1 MSRGSFDV
9 KMANEK
15 TDEEQKAERNREKKH
30 ANRNI
35 GIETYA
41 TPTPTIHNMFEFEWT
56 VMYSSAKKIILK
68 NRIEEKMR
76 KIERKRIFSNVKYSI
91 QR

>member
-1 MSRGSFDV
+1 MSKWQTKKLTKNKRQREI
-9 KMANEK
+9 EK
-15 TDEEQKAERNREKKH
+15 KKH